1 MMKPI
6 LGVLFAAV
14 ALAPAATQAQATGGD
29 PFHPIRFVIALRGV
43 SDTPVIDGERALLG
57 GRSVPTPVPRMAEA
71 TFASC
76 PADGER
82 ALLNRCSRP

>member
-6 LGVLFAAV
+6 LGVLIVAV
-14 ALAPAATQAQATGGD
+14 ALVPATTRAQATGGD
-29 PFHPIRFVIALRGV
+29 PFHSIGFVIALRGV

-57 GRSVPTPVPRMAEA
+57 GRAVPTPVPLTAEA

-76 PADGER
+76 PVDGER